1 MIRKKL
7 KKNFSILISIKMKI
21 YFIRHGHAE
30 HNAAFDKTQ
39 HEDVYRS
46 FEYKDSHLT
55 EKGVQQIKDIE
66 LPVKLPRKIDRT
78 YSSPLTRCIQTAR
91 LLMGERAILH
101 LHDGLLETHG
111 PYPCNWRADFD
122 TLQNSRSYYILK
134 DVEKEY
140 KPYTKYYL
148 TNISET
154 HEEIKK
160 RALDTLE
167 QIKKECYDLDNIL
180 IVTHNDW
187 LESLFGRPF
196 KNGEV
201 LCVEC

>member
-1 MIRKKL
+1 
-7 KKNFSILISIKMKI
+7 MKI

-30 HNAAFDKTQ
+30 HNAGFDKTQ

-91 LLMGERAILH
+91 LLMGERSILH

-154 HEEIKK
+154 YDEIKK

-167 QIKKECYDLDNIL
+167 QIKNECYDLDNIL

-196 KNGEV
+196 KNGEIYCIDYTNNGV
-201 LCVEC
+201 NYII

>member
-1 MIRKKL
+1 
-7 KKNFSILISIKMKI
+7 MKV
-21 YFIRHGHAE
+21 YFIRHGHAD
-30 HNAAFDKTQ
+30 HNAAYDISQNKN
-39 HEDVYRS
+39 VYRS
-46 FEYKDSHLT
+46 FDYKDSNLT

-66 LPVKLPRKIDRT
+66 LPVKMPRKMDRV

-91 LLMGERAILH
+91 ILVGEKTILH
-101 LHDGLLETHG
+101 LHDGLMETQG
-111 PYPCNWRADFD
+111 PFPCNWRPDINA
-122 TLQNSRSYYILK
+122 LQNSLSYYILK

-187 LESLFGRPF
+187 LESLFKRPF
-196 KNGEV
+196 KNGEIYCIDYTNNGV
-201 LCVEC
+201 NYII